1 MCPPT
6 EKNDMTTTIVSA
18 RLGAAAAL
26 LLLTVAS
33 AQESAIDIVPV
44 RALEA
49 AAVRT
54 TGRAVP
60 KWSARVGCRV
70 SGVIASWGKE
80 DGGNFLDV
88 GSHVKE
94 GQELFRLSSETFDA
108 KIAVARAG
116 LLRAKAQLADMK
128 AGTRAERIAAA
139 EAGVAEI
146 RSRLDELDRDEERYR
161 RLVEED
167 KTVPAKKLE
176 EIRMQRSMVQAQQSA
191 AKARLDE
198 AKAGSTAT
206 EIEVAAAHVVEAEA
220 QLAVAELDK
229 KGHDRLRA
237 VLRRRDPTIQKP
249 GDYVNNAPFV
259 EVLELVSD
267 SMLEAELKLPEAYF
281 RDVGEGST
289 MITISSPMLAQPM
302 EVPITRIVN
311 SIDTKDGTFAFRVTI
326 PAEKRERLVPGAFLE
341 GKVAVARPTVAV
353 AIPVA
358 ALERSKDGDFVYLVK
373 GDILK
378 RTAVKV
384 GERLSDAVIIREGL
398 GVGDSVAVGSKD
410 LVRDGASVK
419 DAKSKK
425 SAAGEDKK

>member
-1 MCPPT
+1 
-6 EKNDMTTTIVSA
+6 MTKTIVSA

-26 LLLTVAS
+26 LLFTVAS

-44 RALEA
+44 RPLEA

-70 SGVIASWGKE
+70 SGVIASWGKN

-108 KIAVARAG
+108 KIAVAKAG
-116 LLRAKAQLADMK
+116 LMRAKAQLADMK

-146 RSRLDELDRDEERYR
+146 RSRLEELDRDEERYR

-229 KGHDRLRA
+229 KD
-237 VLRRRDPTIQKP
+237 TIVFAPFSGVVTQRFKSP

-311 SIDTKDGTFAFRVTI
+311 SIDAKDGTFAFRVTI
-326 PAEKRERLVPGAFLE
+326 PSEKRERLVPGAFLE
-341 GKVAVARPTVAV
+341 GKVAVSRPTVAV

-378 RTAVKV
+378 KTAVKV

-410 LVRDGASVK
+410 LLRDGASLK